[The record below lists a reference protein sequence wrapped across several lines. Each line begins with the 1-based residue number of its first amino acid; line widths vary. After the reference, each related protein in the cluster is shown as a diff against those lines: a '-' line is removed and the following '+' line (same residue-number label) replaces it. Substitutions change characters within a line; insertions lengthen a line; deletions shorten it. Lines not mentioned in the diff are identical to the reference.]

1 MLVLTICTLLYNRAL
16 EFFHLEKLKL
26 YTHPTSS
33 PYFPSPSALA
43 TTILPLKSLTFI
55 YLFITLF
62 IYLWLCW
69 ASLVAQG

>member
-16 EFFHLEKLKL
+16 EFFHLATFKL

-33 PYFPSPSALA
+33 PNFPSPSALA
-43 TTILPLKSLTFI
+43 IILPLKSLTFI
-55 YLFITLF
+55 YLFITLI

-69 ASLVAQG
+69 ASLVAQ